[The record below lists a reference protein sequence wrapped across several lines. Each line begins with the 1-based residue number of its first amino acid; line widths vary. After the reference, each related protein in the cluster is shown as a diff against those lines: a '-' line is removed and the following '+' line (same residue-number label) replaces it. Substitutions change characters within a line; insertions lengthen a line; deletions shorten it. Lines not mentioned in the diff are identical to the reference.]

1 MKAFRFTLEAVRTL
15 RQRQEH
21 EALEEY
27 IRALLA
33 RQQAFNFLA
42 AIDESIGRDFAQMR
56 QLLAGGCTAA
66 QAAQAQNY
74 HCSLEK
80 KRDEGVDALGQAER
94 RVNNASKAM
103 LAARRQRE
111 MVDVYREKQQALH
124 QRLEW
129 REEQKIMDEFAIRRV
144 TAHNSARTDTYHD

>member
-21 EALEEY
+21 EALEDY

-33 RQQAFNFLA
+33 RQQALQLLED
-42 AIDESIGRDFAQMR
+42 IDQRIGHDFAQMR
-56 QLLAGGCTAA
+56 QLLAGGCTAV

-74 HCSLEK
+74 HCSLQN
-80 KRDEGVDALGQAER
+80 KRDDGVAALGQAEL
-94 RVNNASKAM
+94 RVNSASRAM

-111 MVDVYREKQQALH
+111 MVEVYREKQHALH
-124 QRLEW
+124 QRLDW

-144 TAHNSARTDTYHD
+144 TALSSARTNTYHD

>member
-21 EALEEY
+21 EALEDY
-27 IRALLA
+27 IRALLV
-33 RQQAFNFLA
+33 RQQALHVLE

-56 QLLAGGCTAA
+56 QLLAGSCTAA
-66 QAAQAQNY
+66 RAAQAQNY
-74 HCSLEK
+74 HRSLEM
-80 KRDEGVDALGQAER
+80 KRDDAAAALAQAER
-94 RVNNASKAM
+94 RVKEASQAM

-111 MVDVYREKQQALH
+111 MVDVYREKQHALH
-124 QRLEW
+124 QRLEL

-144 TAHNSARTDTYHD
+144 TAPITAQTDTYHE